1 MKALAWVVVLAL
13 LLAGGVAWLYEAPFG
28 PSKETFVEIPAGTG
42 TVGIAAALKAGG
54 VIRSATAFEFFRK
67 YAGGTLKAGEYRFE
81 GPLKLGDVYRKIA
94 RGEVYTKTV
103 VVPEGF
109 NIFDIA
115 AAVEGAGLGSAAKM
129 LAAENRDVAL
139 IKDLSPGAVSLEG
152 YLFPSTYSFGRHATP
167 DQMVA
172 AMVKRFRVAAA
183 QLGLLGTPGLARTVT
198 LASLIE
204 KEVNVDA
211 ERGLVAG
218 VFENRLR
225 VGMPLATDPSV
236 SYAAMLDGRWRGTI
250 YQSDLQS
257 ESPYNTYRHAGLPP
271 GPIANPGIAALK
283 AAMHPTATDYL
294 YFVAD
299 AQGHSQFSVDLKSH
313 AAQVQAYRRAAGGG
327 R

>member
-1 MKALAWVVVLAL
+1 
-13 LLAGGVAWLYEAPFG
+13 
-28 PSKETFVEIPAGTG
+28 
-42 TVGIAAALKAGG
+42 
-54 VIRSATAFEFFRK
+54 
-67 YAGGTLKAGEYRFE
+67 LKAGEYRFE

-115 AAVEGAGLGSAAKM
+115 AAVQSAGLGSAADM
-129 LAAENRDVAL
+129 LAAERRDVAL
-139 IKDLSPGAVSLEG
+139 IRDLSPGAVSLEG
-152 YLFPSTYSFGRHATP
+152 YLFPSTYQFSRHATA

-183 QLGLLGTPGLARTVT
+183 QLGLIPKDGFNGDRVVYEVPRTVT

-204 KEVNVDA
+204 KEVSVDA
-211 ERGLVAG
+211 ERGLVGG

-225 VGMPLATDPSV
+225 QGMPLATDPSV
-236 SYAAMLDGRWRGTI
+236 IYAAMLDGRWRGTI

-257 ESPYNTYRHAGLPP
+257 ASPYNTYRHAGLPP
-271 GPIANPGIAALK
+271 GPIANPGMAALK
-283 AAMHPTATDYL
+283 AAMHPAATNYL

-299 AQGHSQFSVDLKSH
+299 AQGHSRFSIDLKSH
-313 AAQVQAYRRAAGGG
+313 AAQVQAYRKAAAGS

>member
-1 MKALAWVVVLAL
+1 MKALAWLLVFAL
-13 LLAGGVAWLYEAPFG
+13 VIAVGAAWVYKVPFG
-28 PSKETFVEIPAGTG
+28 PHHETFVEIPSGMGTL
-42 TVGIAAALKAGG
+42 GIASALKAGG
-54 VIRSATAFEFFRK
+54 VIRSATAFEVYRK

-115 AAVEGAGLGSAAKM
+115 AAVQGAGLGSAADM
-129 LAAENRDVAL
+129 LAAEQRDVAL
-139 IKDLSPGAVSLEG
+139 IKDLSPSATSLEG
-152 YLFPSTYSFGRHATP
+152 YLFPSTYQFNRHATP

-183 QLGLLGTPGLARTVT
+183 QLGLLGTPELARTVT

-211 ERGLVAG
+211 ERPLVGG

-225 VGMPLATDPSV
+225 AGMPLATDPSV
-236 SYAAMLDGRWRGTI
+236 IYAAMLEGRWRGTI

-257 ESPYNTYRHAGLPP
+257 QSLYNTYRHAGLPP
-271 GPIANPGIAALK
+271 GPIANPGVAALR

-299 AQGHSQFSVDLKSH
+299 AQGHSQFSVDLKNH
-313 AAQVQAYRRAAGGG
+313 AAQVQAYRKAMAGG

>member
-1 MKALAWVVVLAL
+1 MKVLAWIVVLAL
-13 LLAGGVAWLYEAPFG
+13 LAGGALAWLYEAPFG
-28 PSKETFVEIPAGTG
+28 PAHETFVELPLGTG
-42 TVGIAAALKAGG
+42 TSGIAAALKAKG
-54 VIRSATAFEFFRK
+54 VIRSAAAFEIYRK

-115 AAVEGAGLGSAAKM
+115 AAVESAGLGSAAKM
-129 LAAENRDVAL
+129 LAAEQRDVAL
-139 IKDLSPGAVSLEG
+139 IRDLSPGAVSLEG
-152 YLFPSTYSFGRHATP
+152 YLFPSTYQFSRHATP

-183 QLGLLGTPGLARTVT
+183 QLGLLGTPNLARTVT

-211 ERGLVAG
+211 ERGLVGG

-225 VGMPLATDPSV
+225 LGMPLATDPSV
-236 SYAAMLDGRWRGTI
+236 IYAAMLDGRWRGTI

-257 ESPYNTYRHAGLPP
+257 QSPYNTYRHAGLPP
-271 GPIANPGIAALK
+271 GPIANPGTAALK
-283 AAMHPTATDYL
+283 AAMHPAATNYL

-313 AAQVQAYRRAAGGG
+313 AAQVQAYRKASAGG